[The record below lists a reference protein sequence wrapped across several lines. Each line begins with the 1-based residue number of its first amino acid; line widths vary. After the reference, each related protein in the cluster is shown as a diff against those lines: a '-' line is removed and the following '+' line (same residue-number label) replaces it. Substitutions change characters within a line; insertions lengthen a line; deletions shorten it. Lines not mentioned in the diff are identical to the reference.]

1 MSKLVSDCVWWN
13 ISLNKYSQT
22 VQAAIIRKL
31 KKKEIEKTKQTN
43 RQYKRL
49 TNRSTSVSS
58 KDGNVTIGVILIK
71 LGIGKLSKFIFQ

>member
-58 KDGNVTIGVILIK
+58 KDGNVTIGVI
-71 LGIGKLSKFIFQ
+71 